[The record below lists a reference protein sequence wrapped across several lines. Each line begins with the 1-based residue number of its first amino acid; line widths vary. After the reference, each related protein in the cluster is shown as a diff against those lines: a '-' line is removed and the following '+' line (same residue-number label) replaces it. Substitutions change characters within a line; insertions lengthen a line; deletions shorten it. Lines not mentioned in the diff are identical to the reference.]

1 MISGELLDFIS
12 DIFANFHNNAI
23 PFGNINVILIRN
35 LAQLPSITGQPVFR
49 AVAWPLFYPLFLKT
63 PQRQHNDPMF
73 YQILQEVRLGNISI
87 ETWNIL
93 QQHHSEFLNQPL
105 IDILLNTTH
114 IVGFKQIAQQIN
126 TMVCNTLP
134 ISENGFL
141 ISQVTDFVNSQQWNN
156 QETNKMFKPKI
167 NLSSYL
173 HLQQGARVIY
183 LNNSLIEQGIC
194 NGTISIITNV
204 NHLEQYV

>member
-1 MISGELLDFIS
+1 
-12 DIFANFHNNAI
+12 
-23 PFGNINVILIRN
+23 
-35 LAQLPSITGQPVFR
+35 
-49 AVAWPLFYPLFLKT
+49 
-63 PQRQHNDPMF
+63 
-73 YQILQEVRLGNISI
+73 
-87 ETWNIL
+87 L